1 MTLLTA
7 AAHFEHGPVS
17 VTLYFRNAQIMGKR
31 CVPGHTQ
38 CESPESNQPA
48 KKEKLHFLC
57 MVSQPSGLFCKKG
70 NHSTEPNSII

>member
-38 CESPESNQPA
+38 CESPESNPPKTGGPSLQLPCA
-48 KKEKLHFLC
+48 FLH
-57 MVSQPSGLFCKKG
+57 
-70 NHSTEPNSII
+70 